1 MLETICETMVEAYRR
16 NWITS
21 RDGNVS
27 IRHHDRDHFYITP
40 SGVRKQTL
48 QPDQF
53 KRIGIT
59 TGINSGVGQGIY
71 WHLWRELE
79 YTDISSSLKPSGE
92 IPLHFGLQ
100 KEMGKHKNDVRVVMH
115 FHPTYCVAAMHA
127 GIDLSSMVKDFPE
140 LSRYTKVAPNVGDV
154 PPISQ
159 ELADQCFE
167 KLELDS
173 QGNIQYDIV
182 GIKGHGVVA
191 IDTSPWRAFEHIE
204 RLEHIC
210 QIVLASRQIQ
220 QSKSVDSIAC
230 VDASR
235 SSSKIKAEDFGVP
248 PEFAERA
255 ENYAQWSIAKA
266 KEFYVKLA
274 STGIDPRP
282 ATDPEKYLPGARA
295 AAEAVAKGIAACIR
309 ESKLT

>member
-53 KRIGIT
+53 KKIIIKPPLSWNEPK
-59 TGINSGVGQGIY
+59 TGLIAERWG
-71 WHLWRELE
+71 WKEDT
-79 YTDISSSLKPSGE
+79 YTDISSNLKPSGE

-100 KEMGKHKNDVRVVMH
+100 KMMGQHSNDVRVVMH

-127 GIDLSSMVKDFPE
+127 GIELGDIAKDFPE
-140 LSRYTKVAPNVGDV
+140 LSRYTKVAKNVPDV

-159 ELADQCFE
+159 ELADYCH
-167 KLELDS
+167 KNLELEDTGS
-173 QGNIQYDIV
+173 IKYDIV

-191 IDTSPWRAFEHIE
+191 IDSSPWRAFEHIE

-210 QIVLASRQIQ
+210 QIVLASR
-220 QSKSVDSIAC
+220 
-230 VDASR
+230 
-235 SSSKIKAEDFGVP
+235 
-248 PEFAERA
+248 
-255 ENYAQWSIAKA
+255 
-266 KEFYVKLA
+266 
-274 STGIDPRP
+274 
-282 ATDPEKYLPGARA
+282 KY
-295 AAEAVAKGIAACIR
+295 
-309 ESKLT
+309 

>member
-1 MLETICETMVEAYRR
+1 MLETICEVLGDAYKR

-53 KRIGIT
+53 KKIKIV
-59 TGINSGVGQGIY
+59 SS
-71 WHLWRELE
+71 LMWRVES
-79 YTDISSSLKPSGE
+79 YTDISANLQPSGE

-100 KEMGKHKNDVRVVMH
+100 KNMGQHSNDVRVVVH
-115 FHPTYCVAAMHA
+115 VHPTYCVAAMHR
-127 GIDLSSMVKDFPE
+127 GIDLATICDAFPE

-159 ELADQCFE
+159 ELADECHKNLQ
-167 KLELDS
+167 LDHL
-173 QGNIQYDIV
+173 GNIAYDIV

-191 IDTSPWRAFEHIE
+191 IDTSPWRAYEHIE

-210 QIVLASRQIQ
+210 KIVLAS
-220 QSKSVDSIAC
+220 
-230 VDASR
+230 
-235 SSSKIKAEDFGVP
+235 GV
-248 PEFAERA
+248 
-255 ENYAQWSIAKA
+255 
-266 KEFYVKLA
+266 
-274 STGIDPRP
+274 
-282 ATDPEKYLPGARA
+282 
-295 AAEAVAKGIAACIR
+295 
-309 ESKLT
+309 

>member
-1 MLETICETMVEAYRR
+1 MLETICETLVEAYRR

-53 KRIGIT
+53 KKIKVV
-59 TGINSGVGQGIY
+59 SS
-71 WHLWRELE
+71 LMWREE
-79 YTDISSSLKPSGE
+79 PYTDISSNLKPSGE

-100 KEMGKHKNDVRVVMH
+100 KNMGQHSNDVRVVVH
-115 FHPTYCVAAMHA
+115 LHPTYCVAAMHA
-127 GIDLSSMVKDFPE
+127 GIDLSTVVKDFPE
-140 LSRYTKVAPNVGDV
+140 LSRYTKVAPNVPDV

-159 ELADQCFE
+159 ELADRCHE
-167 KLELDS
+167 NLELDS
-173 QGNIQYDIV
+173 QGNIAFDIV

-210 QIVLASRQIQ
+210 KIVMISQGYQ
-220 QSKSVDSIAC
+220 
-230 VDASR
+230 
-235 SSSKIKAEDFGVP
+235 P
-248 PEFAERA
+248 
-255 ENYAQWSIAKA
+255 
-266 KEFYVKLA
+266 
-274 STGIDPRP
+274 
-282 ATDPEKYLPGARA
+282 
-295 AAEAVAKGIAACIR
+295 
-309 ESKLT
+309 

>member
-1 MLETICETMVEAYRR
+1 MLETICDTLVEAYRR

-40 SGVRKQTL
+40 SGVRKQTM

-53 KRIGIT
+53 KKIKLVDVI
-59 TGINSGVGQGIY
+59 SAVPPF
-71 WHLWRELE
+71 LE
-79 YTDISSSLKPSGE
+79 KSWEEEYYTDISTNLRPSGE

-100 KEMGKHKNDVRVVMH
+100 RAMGQHSTDVRVVVH
-115 FHPTYCVAAMHA
+115 LHPTYCVAAMHR
-127 GIDLSSMVKDFPE
+127 GIELSSLADSFPE

-159 ELADQCFE
+159 ELADRCHENLQ
-167 KLELDS
+167 LDVE
-173 QGNIQYDIV
+173 GNIAYDIV

-210 QIVLASRQIQ
+210 QIVLAS
-220 QSKSVDSIAC
+220 
-230 VDASR
+230 
-235 SSSKIKAEDFGVP
+235 G
-248 PEFAERA
+248 
-255 ENYAQWSIAKA
+255 
-266 KEFYVKLA
+266 
-274 STGIDPRP
+274 
-282 ATDPEKYLPGARA
+282 KY
-295 AAEAVAKGIAACIR
+295 
-309 ESKLT
+309 